1 MKILL
6 YELNKYINLFY
17 YLKNIKN
24 INLKKKIKKF

>member
-17 YLKNIKN
+17 YLKNI
-24 INLKKKIKKF
+24 NLKKKIKKF